1 MLDQF
6 GCLELNRTAWEC
18 NEHSGYHIDVDA
30 IVMEIV
36 KGDET
41 VSSGEL
47 GEVTY
52 TGLYNYAM
60 PLIRYKVGDLAIKSD
75 ELCPCG
81 RGLPL
86 LEKVEG
92 RTGDLMYGPNG
103 RVFSPMIWYNL
114 MRRIPGIE
122 QYKIIQEKRDLIR
135 VLLVKDTKFSEETL
149 VKTEHD
155 IKEDMGENV
164 NVQIELVDEISRDA
178 SGKLR
183 FIISKVNEND

>member
-1 MLDQF
+1 
-6 GCLELNRTAWEC
+6 
-18 NEHSGYHIDVDA
+18 
-30 IVMEIV
+30 
-36 KGDET
+36 
-41 VSSGEL
+41 
-47 GEVTY
+47 
-52 TGLYNYAM
+52 
-60 PLIRYKVGDLAIKSD
+60 
-75 ELCPCG
+75 
-81 RGLPL
+81 
-86 LEKVEG
+86 
-92 RTGDLMYGPNG
+92 
-103 RVFSPMIWYNL
+103 